1 MEWINLNKLC
11 KIIGGKP
18 NPKDDIAF
26 DVEGIPFVRM
36 RDLGKYHLS
45 TNLTSVETFINEE
58 YAKKYGYKVIEK
70 GAILIPRSGSVSL
83 NHRAILG
90 VDAAIVSHICAL
102 EIFNQKIDNYYLY
115 YYLTMLDMGRIAQKT
130 TGLDSISFKRLGMIK
145 IPVRPRIE
153 QSKIVAYLNKIQELI
168 DRRKEVV
175 ELLDKYIKSVF
186 LEMFFEDVDREKWQD
201 EKINKLKVIKKTTY
215 GTATKANVDGVGIP
229 VLRMN
234 NISYQGEISLDNLKW
249 ADLSKEESGKLH
261 LKDGHVLFNRTNSPD
276 LVGKMAVWD
285 KGDGYTFAGYLIRLE
300 INEEKLSPYYLSSY
314 FNSEHGKKILYNKA
328 RLSGNLANI
337 SASTLME
344 QRLLLPPIN
353 MQKEY
358 EDIYT
363 RVQVLK
369 NKYLQSLNFLD
380 VLFKSALQD
389 AFNENEKIEERTVFE
404 ELIKKFSLADLKK
417 QNRPEI
423 LIDWINK
430 NKQQFSNFDNYD
442 MAWKKLI
449 ELLEGGTIEQVL
461 EGNEIKLKGKK

>member
-36 RDLGKYHLS
+36 RDLGKYHRS
-45 TNLTSVETFINEE
+45 TNLTNIETYINEE
-58 YAKKYGYKVIEK
+58 YAKKHGYQLIKK

-90 VDAAIVSHICAL
+90 IDAGIVSHICAL
-102 EIFNQKIDNYYLY
+102 EVISEKIDNFYLY

-153 QSKIVAYLNKIQELI
+153 QSKIVAQLNKIQELI
-168 DRRKEVV
+168 DKRKDVV
-175 ELLDKYIKSVF
+175 DLLDEYIKSVF
-186 LEMFFEDVDREKWQD
+186 LEMFGDPI
-201 EKINKLKVIKKTTY
+201 INNQKRKT
-215 GTATKANVDGVGIP
+215 
-229 VLRMN
+229 VLLSTIVAN
-234 NISYQGEISLDNLKW
+234 NISYGIVSSGDDIENGVPFIRPI
-249 ADLSKEESGKLH
+249 DLSDRYIYNLSKL
-261 LKDGHVLFNRTNSPD
+261 
-276 LVGKMAVWD
+276 
-285 KGDGYTFAGYLIRLE
+285 
-300 INEEKLSPYYLSSY
+300 
-314 FNSEHGKKILYNKA
+314 KKISEEVSNKSKKTELKGSELL
-328 RLSGNLANI
+328 LSVRGNIGTVSLATESIVGANI
-337 SASTLME
+337 SRGIVPLAFHSNEERIFYYHFFSDTNFHLFFNRLAKGIALKQVNICDLKKVKVFDMRNEKTILKLFSEKSQVIFQLRE
-344 QRLLLPPIN
+344 QYLNSLQLLDILFRIA
-353 MQKEY
+353 MQK
-358 EDIYT
+358 
-363 RVQVLK
+363 
-369 NKYLQSLNFLD
+369 
-380 VLFKSALQD
+380 
-389 AFNENEKIEERTVFE
+389 AFTKEEKIEERAVFE

-442 MAWKKLI
+442 MAWEKLI

-461 EGNEIKLKGKK
+461 EGNEIKLKVKK